1 LYYNTNLELSR
12 SRSYHSNDNCMVEQK
27 NGDKV
32 RNIVGYFRYD
42 TEYELNLLNKIWEV
56 SDLIDNFFIPSHKLS
71 SKIRDDKGRI
81 IKKIYDKPKTPYQ
94 RLIESKDIPQE
105 LKSYLTRTFN
115 SLNLVELKKKQ
126 TELINELFELKQN
139 KSVLSKKLK
148 VEVYA

>member
-1 LYYNTNLELSR
+1 
-12 SRSYHSNDNCMVEQK
+12 
-27 NGDKV
+27 
-32 RNIVGYFRYD
+32 
-42 TEYELNLLNKIWEV
+42 
-56 SDLIDNFFIPSHKLS
+56 S

-105 LKSYLTRTFN
+105 LKSYLTRAFN

-139 KSVLSKKLK
+139 KNVLLK
-148 VEVYA
+148 RVKVDVYA